1 MSDVNSRLALPATPT
16 PATTSAGADPRNAPP
31 DAPRRFLVCDDHPI
45 VAEAIADCLE
55 LAMPGSLI
63 SRVSTLQAALAA
75 LRAHPAFDLVVL
87 DLGLPDAQGLSAVRE
102 AREADPMSPVVVV
115 SGSDEPSLILAAIEA
130 GAMGFVPKSA
140 DRRTLVSALTTVAG
154 GALYL
159 PPDLPGA
166 PSAAPVDGARGLGLT
181 PRQTDVLRLILR
193 GLPNKLICRELALSE
208 NTVKIHV
215 SNVLQALGA
224 RSRTEAVVIAARL
237 GVSVR

>member
-1 MSDVNSRLALPATPT
+1 MSDVNTRLDKPSADDTP
-16 PATTSAGADPRNAPP
+16 GIQADPNSTASL
-31 DAPRRFLVCDDHPI
+31 APRRFMVCDDHPI
-45 VAEAIADCLE
+45 VAEAIADCRE
-55 LAMPGSLI
+55 MAMPGSRI
-63 SRVSTLQAALAA
+63 TRVATLQAALGA

-115 SGSDEPSLILAAIEA
+115 SGSDDPSLILAAIEA

-140 DRRTLVSALTTVAG
+140 DRRTLVGALATVAG

-159 PPDLPGA
+159 PPGLPGPPTA
-166 PSAAPVDGARGLGLT
+166 PDADGIQGLGLT
-181 PRQTDVLRLILR
+181 PRQADVLRLILR

-215 SNVLQALGA
+215 SNVLQVLGA

>member
-1 MSDVNSRLALPATPT
+1 MSDVTPRLDKPSSPGFHPDQAHPG
-16 PATTSAGADPRNAPP
+16 SAAPLG
-31 DAPRRFLVCDDHPI
+31 PRRFLVCDDHPI
-45 VAEAIADCLE
+45 VAEAIADCLD
-55 LAMPGSLI
+55 LAMPGCQVT
-63 SRVSTLQAALAA
+63 RVATLQAALAA
-75 LRAHPAFDLVVL
+75 LRAAPAFDLVVL

-115 SGSDEPSLILAAIEA
+115 SGNDEPSLILAAVEA
-130 GAMGFVPKSA
+130 GAMGFVPKSS
-140 DRRTLVSALTTVAG
+140 DRRTLVGALATVAS

-159 PPDLPGA
+159 PPNLPG
-166 PSAAPVDGARGLGLT
+166 PPTAPVSNGLHSLGLT
-181 PRQTDVLRLILR
+181 PRQVDVLRLMLR
-193 GLPNKLICRELALSE
+193 GLPNKLICRELTLSE